1 VGSSRYDASKFAI
14 VKVNLLLLG
23 YYM

>member
-1 VGSSRYDASKFAI
+1 MGSSRYNASKFAI